1 MKMVINFKRKKMK
14 QILILLVV
22 ALSFCTNAQEVIENG
37 YYKTNLETGLGNDVA
52 MSFSIDSITM
62 EKIMQHPSYLNW
74 DSTTFNNP
82 ENAEYIEKNKDKTH
96 LEMFLMGKVLLG
108 AIYVEMGLK
117 YPKSYSPIA
126 SSTNRIYI
134 SSTNNDIVISYAMQA
149 QNAYGNMLYNTAMIY
164 VRWVDGK
171 TETKAYVN

>member
-1 MKMVINFKRKKMK
+1 MKK
-14 QILILLVV
+14 ILLLAVL
-22 ALSFCTNAQEVIENG
+22 ALRINVSAQDVIDNG
-37 YYKTNLETGLGNDVA
+37 YYKTNLKSGLGNDVA

-108 AIYVEMGLK
+108 SIYVEMGLK

-164 VRWVDGK
+164 VRWLNGK